1 MANGGDQQQQM
12 QYQQGPPQQ
21 VVVQQKKDR
30 GCLTAWWVSLLPD
43 NPFYPIPGSVG
54 RRMRLAEATVHFRCS
69 TALTQLEGMT
79 LSAEIGS

>member
-1 MANGGDQQQQM
+1 MHMANGGDQQQQM

-54 RRMRLAEATVHFRCS
+54 RRMRHWRKQQYISDAPLHSPNLKA
-69 TALTQLEGMT
+69 
-79 LSAEIGS
+79 